1 MAIVQFLDKQ
11 IDTTRLKLL
20 LGASVV
26 LKPSDYPIQYTT
38 VDWVLEH
45 NTKVFVEHAGEY
57 YLIAAPE
64 DLSLSKGVRL
74 LPKMQLKK
82 ARHEVVADVSRV
94 DHSER
99 YHTPYTQRREYDR
112 RDSRPYSDR
121 PSYRKSYSR

>member
-1 MAIVQFLDKQ
+1 M
-11 IDTTRLKLL
+11 
-20 LGASVV
+20 
-26 LKPSDYPIQYTT
+26 
-38 VDWVLEH
+38 LEH